1 MMEAKT
7 TINLDKV
14 RRVTLKD
21 GIGNTHDLCLSP
33 RQLLSLLSK
42 SEIVEYLIQT
52 GILNQITK

>member
-1 MMEAKT
+1 MEAKT

-21 GIGNTHDLCLSP
+21 GIGNPHDLCLSP